1 MLALSRR
8 CESLFALL
16 FVMESTEYSAGL
28 YIGRVAVVSLF
39 KFTLSAL
46 QVLYRAKALVLAAAS
61 VTVSLRAVH
70 GKRDG
75 KANRRVVH
83 FVVEL

>member
-1 MLALSRR
+1 MWKSV
-8 CESLFALL
+8 CSII
-16 FVMESTEYSAGL
+16 VMESKYRAKICL
-28 YIGRVAVVSLF
+28 YRVAVVSLF

-46 QVLYRAKALVLAAAS
+46 QVLSRAKALVLAVAS
-61 VTVSLRAVH
+61 VTVSLMRAVH

-83 FVVEL
+83 L